1 MFRKTILSFSAL
13 LFLLSTPL
21 QAIEYKVAAIVNGKA
36 ITNLQVKERVDIILD
51 STGLKNTAKNRLQ
64 VTKEAVDIL
73 INETLQEQEAK
84 DKGISLKQRE
94 IDAAIIDLE
103 QKNGMRSGSFKQ
115 FIKSR
120 GLSYQAALDQIK
132 AGLLWKKTVTKFL
145 RPDISVSDKEIEKRQ
160 TKLEKIKV
168 QKLYSI
174 SEIILPLDVQNPNT
188 SKLVANKIANEAR
201 EKNNFAELAKKH
213 SAGRTGKKGGYVGL
227 IPADKVVEPLASMIK
242 STPQGEVSAPKLV
255 EDAMYVIVK
264 VNQIKEVGPPKDEK
278 SIEDMLVVEELEKDS
293 KKYIKK
299 LRQKAYIEK
308 KFTSIDELV

>member
-1 MFRKTILSFSAL
+1 MLRKLVLSLSFISLMVSA
-13 LFLLSTPL
+13 PL
-21 QAIEYKVAAIVNGKA
+21 QALEYKVAAIVNGKA
-36 ITNLQVKERVDIILD
+36 ITNLQVSERVDIILD
-51 STGLKNTAKNRLQ
+51 STGLKNTAKNRRE
-64 VTKEAVDIL
+64 VTKETVDIL

-84 DKGISLKQRE
+84 DKGISLKQTE

-103 QKNGMRSGSFKQ
+103 QKNGMKPGSFKQ
-115 FIKSR
+115 FIESR

-160 TKLEKIKV
+160 DKLAKVKV

-174 SEIILPLDVQNPNT
+174 SEIILPLDVENPNT
-188 SKLVANKIANEAR
+188 SKLVANKIADEAR

-242 STPQGEVSAPKLV
+242 STPEGQVSEPKLV
-255 EDAMYVIVK
+255 ENAMYVIIK
-264 VNQIKEVGPPKDEK
+264 VNQIREVGPPKDEK
-278 SIEDMLVVEELEKDS
+278 SIEDMLIVEELEKDS

-308 KFTSIDELV
+308 KYNSIDELV